1 MSTEHTNFSQNFSN
15 YYHFLIFMTV
25 NARESLKKKKK
36 KQMARIRSS
45 QGALND
51 QNLESKI
58 HQKPFPLLRPIGRS
72 YDLVSFQELGQLY
85 YLRFFHVLLIE
96 ILILCIYS

>member
-1 MSTEHTNFSQNFSN
+1 
-15 YYHFLIFMTV
+15 
-25 NARESLKKKKK
+25 
-36 KQMARIRSS
+36 MARIRSS

-72 YDLVSFQELGQLY
+72 YDLVSFQEFGQLY
-85 YLRFFHVLLIE
+85 YLRFFHVLLRVKDYLNLYCYFMGETRGIKK
-96 ILILCIYS
+96 IV